1 MPTTPMKNNLYR
13 LGLILCPSVATQ
25 QVLFRYR
32 EDETLPLSPDYG
44 PGRLFK
50 RHHML
55 GGTLLLDDGKQ
66 WTQICSRQ
74 NRAQAR
80 GHTTDGF
87 SGLLPYQNGH
97 RRVRAAFGGRKGLLR
112 LEDRIF
118 DRLPHGVAGR
128 ASPARSHGG
137 TGALPPFRPA

>member
-13 LGLILCPSVATQ
+13 LGLILFAPSVATQ

-66 WTQICSRQ
+66 WTQICSSLKTAPKRVVTPATVF
-74 NRAQAR
+74 RAAF
-80 GHTTDGF
+80 H
-87 SGLLPYQNGH
+87 YQNGH
-97 RRVRAAFGGRKGLLR
+97 RRVRAAFGGKG
-112 LEDRIF
+112 
-118 DRLPHGVAGR
+118 PAAPGR
-128 ASPARSHGG
+128 PY
-137 TGALPPFRPA
+137 L

>member
-13 LGLILCPSVATQ
+13 LGLILFAPSVATQ

-55 GGTLLLDDGKQ
+55 GGTLLLDDG
-66 WTQICSRQ
+66 
-74 NRAQAR
+74 RAQTHC
-80 GHTTDGF
+80 HTRDGF
-87 SGLLPYQNGH
+87 PGCFHYQNGH
-97 RRVRAAFGGRKGLLR
+97 RRVRAAFGGKG
-112 LEDRIF
+112 
-118 DRLPHGVAGR
+118 PAAPGR
-128 ASPARSHGG
+128 PY
-137 TGALPPFRPA
+137 L